1 MDSEVLVAK
10 PACSKQISQRSH
22 LIQHIHHIPCL
33 EARSANTNE
42 VDDWKMVGGWLYC
55 TPIDMALACCQ
66 K

>member
-22 LIQHIHHIPCL
+22 LIQHIPCL

-42 VDDWKMVGGWLYC
+42 VDDWKMVGGWLVILYSH
-55 TPIDMALACCQ
+55 
-66 K
+66 